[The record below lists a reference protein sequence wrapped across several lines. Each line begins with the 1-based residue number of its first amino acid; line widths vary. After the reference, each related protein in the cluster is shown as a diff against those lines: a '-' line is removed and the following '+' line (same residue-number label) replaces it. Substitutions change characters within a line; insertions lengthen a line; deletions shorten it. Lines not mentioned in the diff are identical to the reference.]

1 MVDITSMGISNYSAI
16 GFNVT
21 NRRKIVTPEEVGSY
35 VLKGLLKVTSLFLGH
50 NQVKKAVIAV
60 PAKFNEQ
67 QRAATGL
74 AYKLAGLKVVRVI
87 EEPTAAAVAYQ
98 LHKKKNI
105 HHILVYDFGG
115 GTLDVS
121 ILYIAQGSVQVYA
134 TDGDETLGG
143 SDLDLCLQDYIL
155 SKLPR
160 DTVKDAHI
168 PTIRLLA
175 EYTKKLLSS
184 DDSAHV
190 LVPLNGSN
198 HTIHVVRSDFETTC
212 SNIFDRSLV
221 PVTRL
226 LGGLEMSPND
236 IDEVVLVGGTT
247 RIPKIKAM
255 LKSFFGKEL
264 NDHID
269 PDITVA
275 YGAASILD

>member
-1 MVDITSMGISNYSAI
+1 MGISNYSTI

-21 NRRKIVTPEEVGSY
+21 KAHKIVTPEEVGSY

-50 NQVKKAVIAV
+50 NQVTKAVIAV
-60 PAKFNEQ
+60 PAKFNDQ

-98 LHKKKNI
+98 LHKKSNI

-121 ILYIAQGSVQVYA
+121 ILYIAQGSVQVFA

-143 SDLDLCLQDYIL
+143 SDLDVCLQEYIL
-155 SKLPR
+155 SKLPVESR
-160 DTVKDAHI
+160 SNAHI

-175 EYTKKLLSS
+175 EYAKKVLSFEDVAHMSVPQS
-184 DDSAHV
+184 DGNYSIEV
-190 LVPLNGSN
+190 TRN
-198 HTIHVVRSDFETTC
+198 DFETTC
-212 SNIFDRSLV
+212 SHIFDRSLI

-226 LGGLEMSPND
+226 LDELKMSPSD

-247 RIPKIKAM
+247 RIPKIKKM
-255 LKSFFGKEL
+255 LKSYFGKEL